1 MLPTFRFDM
10 KTLRRLVKARL
21 SYRSIMRESRL
32 LLIVAAGLAG
42 ALGGVV
48 SSLMSTLAQYCHE
61 LFFGI
66 AHNTRLSSI
75 PSLDPKRVLI
85 VLLVGGLAVGLSTWL
100 WRWWRKTGDIIDPIE
115 ANALHGGRMSLRDSF
130 FVMAQSILSDGVG
143 ASVGLE
149 GGYTQGGGAVGSK
162 IGMFIGRRRND
173 VRMLVGA
180 GAAGAIAGA
189 FDSAF
194 AGAAY
199 SFELIIGSYTVATL
213 APIATAG
220 ICGFFAARAL
230 ATHVYRIP
238 LEAISENW
246 SSNLP
251 ALIVLAVIAALL
263 GVVLMRGVTQ
273 TETFFRSS
281 RMPVWIR
288 PMIGGAVVALLA
300 LGSPHVLGSGH
311 GGMETIMKAPPSFL
325 FLLALLF
332 LKIVACAIS
341 IGSGFRGGLFSA
353 SLFLGA
359 LTGAAFAK
367 MGETLG
373 ILAIDDFS
381 LFMMVGMA
389 SFAAAVVGAPLTM
402 VALAATITFQLQA
415 VVPAMVGVVAAMLTV
430 RRIFGYS
437 FATWRFHL
445 RGEAILGGHDIG
457 WVYETTARQLMRRD
471 PPVTRGDVSVAQF
484 AEHFP
489 LAGARYVVGLDQ
501 EQNYAG
507 LVDVALAHFHVREEG
522 GDQTPISTLFAHP
535 DAYVT
540 ASASVNE
547 VLPEFERLKTEIMVV
562 VDNEERRN
570 VLGVISEEYALRM
583 YQQQLEDRQKEI
595 FAG

>member
-1 MLPTFRFDM
+1 MLPTFCFDI

-61 LFFGI
+61 LFFSI

-75 PSLDPKRVLI
+75 PSLASKRVLI

-162 IGMFIGRRRND
+162 IGMFIDRRRND

-180 GAAGAIAGA
+180 GAAGA
-189 FDSAF
+189 FDFAF

-213 APIATAG
+213 VPIAIAG

-251 ALIVLAVIAALL
+251 ALIALAVIAALL

-288 PMIGGAVVALLA
+288 PLIGVAVVALLA
-300 LGSPHVLGSGH
+300 LESPHVLGSGH
-311 GGMETIMKAPPSFL
+311 GGMETIMKAPPPFL
-325 FLLALLF
+325 FLLILLF
-332 LKIVACAIS
+332 LKIVTCAIS
-341 IGSGFRGGLFSA
+341 IGSGFRGSLFSA
-353 SLFLGA
+353 SLFLGT

-415 VVPAMVGVVAAMLTV
+415 VVPAMVGVVAVMLTV

-445 RGEAILGGHDIG
+445 RGEAIFGGHDIG

-484 AEHFP
+484 AERFP
-489 LAGARYVVGLDQ
+489 LAVPAMWSASIRNRITPDWSMSLSPIFTCAKKGEAKLR
-501 EQNYAG
+501 
-507 LVDVALAHFHVREEG
+507 FPRSSPI
-522 GDQTPISTLFAHP
+522 QTP
-535 DAYVT
+535 
-540 ASASVNE
+540 
-547 VLPEFERLKTEIMVV
+547 M
-562 VDNEERRN
+562 
-570 VLGVISEEYALRM
+570 
-583 YQQQLEDRQKEI
+583 
-595 FAG
+595 